1 MEYFKG
7 TEDAVAEFPIEA
19 FRQDRLT
26 ARLQAAMIEALYKQ
40 GLLTEAQRRALCAI
54 LRCDGFGHEDER

>member
-1 MEYFKG
+1 M
-7 TEDAVAEFPIEA
+7 AEFPIEA